1 MCFKTSCSRDLVITG
16 MSALGWKLLRLFVD
30 YFLGTGMIKVD
41 FECEKKVF
49 SSFVNA
55 CSDPQLCW
63 TAP

>member
-1 MCFKTSCSRDLVITG
+1 MITG
-16 MSALGWKLLRLFVD
+16 MSALGLKLLRLFAD

-55 CSDPQLCW
+55 CSGPQLCW